1 MEFKLTTSC
10 FLKRKQVLKFIMR
23 TFIFLFCTA
32 VFSFS
37 SGDLLSQNSKIV
49 IDEDKILTVDQ
60 VFDLIDK
67 QTDYSFVYQSDMFKD
82 FPSVELKK
90 GTIKTNKLL
99 RQILSSG
106 DFNIVVGINNTIIIK
121 EIKSDTKKEQE
132 FKVSGIV
139 TDENGQ
145 PLPGAN
151 IIEKGTTNG
160 AQTDFDGN
168 FTLNVSNKNAILV
181 VSYIGFLTQEVLVND
196 QSKIT
201 ISLQEDAAKLDEVV
215 VVGYGSQSRKK
226 VTGAISSVKSEQIAD
241 LPVTSF
247 DQALAGQVPGV
258 QVSAGTGSPGEA
270 SDIKVR
276 GVGTITA
283 GSTPLL
289 VIDGFPSESVKLSD
303 LNPNDI
309 ENVQVLKDAASA
321 SIYGSRGSNGVIIVS
336 TKQGKQGD
344 TKFSF
349 NSYTGFQ
356 QVSNTYDLANAYQW
370 AEFQTENFQS
380 QGIFAPDYVPD
391 VYQPYLAGTPGLTDT
406 DWQDEIFRSAPI
418 SSYQFSAAGGNE
430 DTKFYVSGEYFDQD
444 GIIIST
450 DFKRYS
456 FRANLT
462 SNVYKN
468 PDSKFLKNIKLGVN
482 VAPSYSTNNK
492 VSEIH
497 HGADGIVIT
506 SLFAYPNF
514 TAYNPDGS
522 LTISEQIIFGQSPTG
537 LQNNGARFENP
548 VAVAHQREQILRR
561 FNVLGST
568 YLDFTL
574 TDNLNFK
581 TYFGLNYSDAE
592 QNIFRPSSIGT
603 RRNRASVAATGRLD
617 ANKNFNY
624 ITENTFNF
632 KKTFGEDHN
641 VDILAGYSFQKERL
655 FANFLTSTNAFAN
668 DFSTFNGSNTITG
681 GDTTEEEWSLISY
694 ISRLNYDYK
703 GKYLLSASFRR
714 DGSSRFGDNSKWGN
728 FPSVSLGWRMSEED
742 FLQENETIS
751 DLKLRASWGI
761 TGNNLIPNYGGIAL
775 LGDANYGNLG
785 GLATETS
792 PNANLSWEETK
803 QIDFG
808 IDLGLF
814 NNKVSIIAD
823 YYKSTTDGLLL
834 NVPVPSQTGFTT
846 SLQNLG
852 EVENKG
858 FEFAISTNNIKL
870 GEVEWSSTFN
880 ISTNKNKVLS
890 LGTDQTQIVSKF
902 HKTEVGRP
910 IGEFYLWNIIGVYD
924 TQAEIDASAHVTSGR
939 GTAPGDYQIED
950 VNNDGVIDD
959 GDRKVVGNS
968 QPDFTYGFSTTFKYK
983 NWDLTALLQG
993 SQGHDILN
1001 FNYFFLTLEGGFGNA
1016 LAERVEGRWQSP
1028 SNPGTGF
1035 ARAGNNG
1042 AFYDRS
1048 SRIVEDGDFL
1058 RFRNITL
1065 GYTLDS
1071 KISEKV
1077 GIDKARIYFS
1087 SINPFTFTDYSGYNP
1102 EVNARVGLGASGG
1115 PLEPG
1120 VDWGGYPTTKSFTV
1134 GLNLTF

>member
-10 FLKRKQVLKFIMR
+10 FSKRKQVLKFIMR

-49 IDEDKILTVDQ
+49 IDEDKTLTVDQ
-60 VFDLIDK
+60 VFDMIDK
-67 QTDYSFVYQSDMFKD
+67 QTDYSFVYQSDMFKN
-82 FPSVELKK
+82 FPSIEIKK
-90 GTIKTNKLL
+90 GVIRTNKLL
-99 RQILSSG
+99 KQILSTEK
-106 DFNIVVGINNTIIIK
+106 FNVVVGINNTIVIK
-121 EIKSDTKKEQE
+121 EKILESKTEQGIQ
-132 FKVSGIV
+132 VSGIV
-139 TDENGQ
+139 TDTNNQ

-151 IIEKGTTNG
+151 ILEKGTSNG

-168 FTLNVSNKNAILV
+168 FSLTVTNQNAVLI
-181 VSYIGFLTQEVLVND
+181 VSYIGFLTQEVNVNNQD
-196 QSKIT
+196 KIT
-201 ISLQEDAAKLDEVV
+201 IILQEDAAKLDEVV

-226 VTGAISSVKSEQIAD
+226 VTGAIASVRSEQIED

-247 DQALAGQVPGV
+247 DQALAGQVTGV
-258 QVSAGTGSPGEA
+258 QVSAGTGSPGVS

-283 GSTPLL
+283 GTSPLL
-289 VIDGFPSESVKLSD
+289 VIDGFPAESINLSD
-303 LNPNDI
+303 INPNDI
-309 ENVQVLKDAASA
+309 ASIQVLKDAASA
-321 SIYGSRGSNGVIIVS
+321 SIYGSRGSNGVILVS
-336 TKQGKQGD
+336 TKQGKQGK
-344 TKFSF
+344 TQFSF

-356 QVSNTYDLANAYQW
+356 QVSSTYDLANAYQW

-380 QGIFAPDYVPD
+380 QGVFAPDYVPD

-406 DWQDEIFRSAPI
+406 DWQDEIYRTAPI
-418 SSYQFSAAGGNE
+418 SSYQFSARGGNE
-430 DTKFYVSGEYFDQD
+430 DTKFSVSGEYFDQD

-456 FRANLT
+456 FRTNLT
-462 SNVYKN
+462 SNIYKS
-468 PDSKFLKNIKLGVN
+468 PESSFLKNVKLGVN
-482 VAPSYSTNNK
+482 IAPSYSTNNK
-492 VSEIH
+492 VSENH
-497 HGADGIVIT
+497 HGDDGIVIIT
-506 SLFAYPNF
+506 QFAYPNF
-514 TAYNPDGS
+514 APYNPDGS
-522 LTISEQIIFGQSPTG
+522 LAISEQIIFGQSPTG
-537 LQNNGARFENP
+537 LNNNGARFENT
-548 VAVAHQREQILRR
+548 VAMAIQTERVQRR
-561 FNVLGST
+561 FNVIGST

-581 TYFGLNYSDAE
+581 TYFGLNYSDSE
-592 QNIFRPSSIGT
+592 LSKFRPSSIGT
-603 RRNRASVAATGRLD
+603 RRNRASVAAVGRLD
-617 ANKNFNY
+617 EANIFNY

-641 VDILAGYSFQKERL
+641 IDVLAGYSFQKERL
-655 FANFLTSTNAFAN
+655 FSSFLTSTNASAN
-668 DFSTFNGSNTITG
+668 DFSTFNGSNVLTG
-681 GDTTEEEWSLISY
+681 GDTLEEEWSLISY

-728 FPSVSLGWRMSEED
+728 FPSVSLGWRIGEED
-742 FLQENETIS
+742 FLQNSETIS
-751 DLKLRASWGI
+751 DLKLRASWGL
-761 TGNNLIPNYGGIAL
+761 TGNNSIGNYGGIAL
-775 LGDANYGNLG
+775 LGAANYENLG
-785 GLATETS
+785 GLSAATS
-792 PNANLSWEETK
+792 PNANLSWEETS

-808 IDLGLF
+808 LDLGLF
-814 NNKVSIIAD
+814 NNKISIIAD

-834 NVPVPSQTGFTT
+834 EVPVPSQTGFTS

-858 FEFAISTNNIKL
+858 FEFAISANSIKL
-870 GEVEWSSTFN
+870 GEVEWSSSFN
-880 ISTNKNKVLS
+880 ISTNKNKVVS
-890 LGTDQTQIVSKF
+890 LGTDQTQIISKH

-910 IGEFYLWNIIGVYD
+910 LGEFYGWNIIGVYD

-939 GTAPGDYQIED
+939 GTTPGDYQIED
-950 VNNDGVIDD
+950 VNGDGQINND
-959 GDRKVVGNS
+959 DRKVIGDPN
-968 QPDFTYGFSTTFKYK
+968 PDFTYGFSTTFKYK
-983 NWDLTALLQG
+983 GFDLTALLQG
-993 SQGHDILN
+993 TVGHDILN
-1001 FNYFFLTLEGGFGNA
+1001 FNYFFATLEGGFGNA
-1016 LAERVEGRWQSP
+1016 LSDRVEGRWQSP

-1048 SRIVEDGDFL
+1048 SRVIEDASFL

-1077 GIDKARIYFS
+1077 GIEKARVYFS
-1087 SINPFTFTDYSGYNP
+1087 SINPFTFTDYTGSNP
-1102 EVNARVGLGASGG
+1102 EVNSNVGGNAS
-1115 PLEPG
+1115 PLRPG
-1120 VDWGGYPTTKSFTV
+1120 LDWGGYPTAKSFTV